1 MYQLPKEDMN
11 RVERQDKMIKYVVT
25 AAALKLFSTSP
36 QTKRLY
42 RRIGNVLDQ
51 VRRIRDGL
59 PTSYVDRAKKILELC
74 AKHHAIQ
81 ASDRLL
87 EVGTGWLHWESMII
101 RLFYDVEITMYDVW
115 DNRYFGAYKIYLEQF
130 ERVMDKELNMDPI
143 RLEHAHKLL
152 KAILKAGSF
161 DEIYKLLGLRYVIH
175 PRGTLVQ
182 FQDESFTL
190 IFSCDVLEHIQKDIL
205 PQITQNFH
213 RLLKPGGYSI
223 HKIDPSDHLYYYDT
237 SVSQKNYL
245 RYSDRVWRRY
255 FENNVQ
261 YINRI
266 QRAEWLDLFHRAGFE
281 LVEEESV
288 TVDIGSIKIDKDY
301 QNLDEQDLQCV
312 TLTVIHRK
320 RQN

>member
-1 MYQLPKEDMN
+1 MN

-51 VRRIRDGL
+51 GRRIRDGL
-59 PTSYVDRAKKILELC
+59 PTYYVDRAKKILELC

-81 ASDRLL
+81 AGDRLL

-101 RLFYDVEITMYDVW
+101 RLFYATEITMFDVW

-152 KAILKAGSF
+152 KAILKASSF
-161 DEIYKLLGLRYVIH
+161 DEIYKLLGLRYVIN
-175 PRGTLVQ
+175 PRGTLEQ
-182 FQDESFTL
+182 FQDESFAL

-205 PQITQNFH
+205 PQVTQNFH